1 MGSLSILT
9 KSISHAGMTVHRIVT
24 DVKTG
29 GYYAPR
35 VTLVVGD
42 ITTDYSAA
50 QTVDKVSANGLPATK
65 MG

>member
-1 MGSLSILT
+1 
-9 KSISHAGMTVHRIVT
+9 MTVHRIVT